1 MNIVSVENTA
11 VASDASCHKIA
22 NVNGLNLFMSN
33 GKAWHGLG
41 MEVDSNFVLSD
52 IKETFPQLIYEIEHR
67 PCFAQVGG
75 ENVRIDGVNAI
86 IFKNEGFEK
95 FFEARSATDD
105 RPIIQPVE
113 TLNLLEDT
121 FKEFGA
127 KFSSVGSLY
136 DGETFFVSAELPV
149 GFEVCGDDHL
159 SYLNVVDN
167 FTGMAGYQMFS
178 SDFRVVC
185 RNTAKAAWLA
195 SDKRF
200 QLNHTGEM
208 ASRIEQL
215 ALGFREIVAQR
226 PKAIELLRNAAKYAI
241 NPSVAINRVLDA
253 VFGAP
258 GLNINVSAIEM
269 ADVRMA
275 AVNRAIELKTSEIDK
290 VEKLI
295 VKQVNKRNGVFDKI
309 MSNYES
315 KTCETARGTAYSA
328 YQAIT
333 EYANYGIES
342 KKTAR
347 QAGNDFLSLATGK
360 GATLT
365 DAAWNALIVAC

>member
-1 MNIVSVENTA
+1 
-11 VASDASCHKIA
+11 
-22 NVNGLNLFMSN
+22 MSN
-33 GKAWHGLG
+33 GRAWHGLG
-41 MEVDSNFVLSD
+41 MEVDTNFDLAD

-67 PCFAQVGG
+67 PCFATVGG

-136 DGETFFVSAELPV
+136 DGETFFVSAELPA

-208 ASRIEQL
+208 SSRIEQL

-226 PKAIELLRNAAKYAI
+226 PKAIEMLRNAAAYAI
-241 NPSVAINRVLDA
+241 NPSIAINRVLDA

-258 GLNINVSAIEM
+258 GLNINVSALEM

-275 AVNRAIELKTSEIDK
+275 AVNRAIELKTSEVDK
-290 VEKLI
+290 IEKLI
-295 VKQVNKRNGVFDKI
+295 IKQVNKRNGVFDKI

-333 EYANYGIES
+333 EYANFGIES

-360 GATLT
+360 GACLT
-365 DAAWNALIVAC
+365 DAAWNNLIMAV